1 MMTLSL
7 VKFLNPITKGNK
19 TMTTKTGVAHL
30 VCFHHNLHNVG
41 GFFDDD
47 KIADSLR
54 VITATDG
61 IMRIQVTTQLTRNK
75 TGFVGKPRVATMM
88 LKGITEKLMVPSIGI
103 PNGGKEILLKMDFGN
118 VSFTQR
124 FKKDNHHSVDR
135 PLFFGHQFLE
145 DMKHRV
151 MQTYYATNTIISHAT
166 GTVMSPIL
174 TPDFVK
180 ELLEKEKISIKQG
193 IHKETTYTLVKT
205 TTNENIK
212 KVINCGLIVRRANVY
227 YNKEKKEDISY
238 YVITATGRVMVFE
251 GDNTDFENP
260 VKTGYVLLTNPTKAK
275 KFSLV

>member
-1 MMTLSL
+1 MMILSL
-7 VKFLNPITKGNK
+7 VKFLNPTTKGNK

-41 GFFDDD
+41 GFFDDG
-47 KIADSLR
+47 KIADSLS
-54 VITATDG
+54 VVTATDG
-61 IMRIQVTTQLTRNK
+61 IMRIQVTTQLVRNN
-75 TGFVGKPRVATMM
+75 TGFIGKPRLSSMM
-88 LKGITEKLMVPSIGI
+88 LKGITDKLLVPSIII
-103 PNGGKEILLKMDFGN
+103 PNDNKEILLKMDFGN
-118 VSFTQR
+118 VSFTQL
-124 FKKDNHHSVDR
+124 FKKDNYHSVDR
-135 PLFFGHQFLE
+135 PLLFGHQFLE
-145 DMKHRV
+145 SMKHRV
-151 MQTYYATNTIISHAT
+151 MQTYYATNTMIAH
-166 GTVMSPIL
+166 GTSPMSPIL

-193 IHKETTYTLVKT
+193 VHKETTYTLVKT
-205 TTNENIK
+205 TTNDNIK

-227 YNKEKKEDISY
+227 YNKEKKEDVSY